1 MKGKITEGLEWSP
14 HGYKGAASC
23 LSLSHYP
30 PARGP
35 PEQPLISIT
44 WHSRAIELIGL
55 CEPCNKG
62 FCAFLRVFDLLL
74 RAVTIYTY
82 SRVIPK
88 WCPWTLQRTKEK
100 GTKLLLWLTPYLFPL
115 IPLLS
120 ALFNSLCLWRG
131 GLVPQSIHWWSMAW
145 SPFPLVFFT
154 YYAAHLH
161 LSTKQFTPCWGARYR
176 KDDLH
181 NFCSLITLPPHST

>member
-1 MKGKITEGLEWSP
+1 MKGKDYWRLEWSL

-35 PEQPLISIT
+35 LEQPLISIT

-62 FCAFLRVFDLLL
+62 FCAFLRVLTSSSQSCDYLYLL
-74 RAVTIYTY
+74 
-82 SRVIPK
+82 RVIPK

-100 GTKLLLWLTPYLFPL
+100 GTKLLLWLIPYLFPL

-120 ALFNSLCLWRG
+120 ALFNSPCLWRW
-131 GLVPQSIHWWSMAW
+131 GLLPQTTRWLIYGL
-145 SPFPLVFFT
+145 SPFLLFSLVT
-154 YYAAHLH
+154 MLH
-161 LSTKQFTPCWGARYR
+161 ICIISTKV
-176 KDDLH
+176 
-181 NFCSLITLPPHST
+181 CSMLGCRIL

>member
-1 MKGKITEGLEWSP
+1 MKGKITEGLEWSL
-14 HGYKGAASC
+14 HGYKGATSC

-30 PARGP
+30 LARGP

-55 CEPCNKG
+55 CELCNKG
-62 FCAFLRVFDLLL
+62 FCAFLRVFDFLL

-100 GTKLLLWLTPYLFPL
+100 GTKLLLWLIPYLFPL

-120 ALFNSLCLWRG
+120 ALFNSLCLWRW
-131 GLVPQSIHWWSMAW
+131 GLVPQTTHWLIYGLESISSYFLCLLCCTFASEH
-145 SPFPLVFFT
+145 
-154 YYAAHLH
+154 
-161 LSTKQFTPCWGARYR
+161 
-176 KDDLH
+176 
-181 NFCSLITLPPHST
+181 